1 MKNSVHDTYITIAKI
16 GAPYGVRGW
25 LKVQTF
31 TDNVEN
37 AVRYQPWFIADAAG
51 EWSALAVEEVD
62 YQSDRLLIKIQGIDT
77 PEAARCYTGKLLNI
91 PRNKLPV
98 LQENEYYWSDLEGL
112 TVIDQHGG
120 VLGKVSFLL
129 ETGSNDVLVVK
140 GSKQIA
146 VPYLPGQ
153 VIKSVSLDKREI
165 HVEWEALD

>member
-1 MKNSVHDTYITIAKI
+1 MKNSAHDQYITIAKI

-31 TDNVEN
+31 TDSIEN
-37 AVRYQPWFIADAAG
+37 AVNYRPWFVTDAKG
-51 EWSALAVEEVD
+51 QWSILAVEQVD
-62 YQSDRLLIKIQGIDT
+62 YQSERLLIKIQGIDT
-77 PEAARCYTGKLLNI
+77 PEAARCYTGKLLHI

-112 TVIDQHGG
+112 TVIDQHGD

-153 VIKSVSLDKREI
+153 VIKSVSLDTREI